1 MKLNIFVDKN
11 HAEEVIIYTHAKNE
25 LTDRIEQLVTEN
37 SFDLIGF
44 IDREAVTLNLAEIQ
58 MFVVVDNKIYAV
70 TGNEKFYVRT
80 RLYVLEEKLPHN
92 FVKINQSCIANINH
106 ICRFDT
112 SVSGTLKVKFKN
124 GMSDYVS
131 RRQLKNIKGRFGL

>member
-1 MKLNIFVDKN
+1 MKFSIFVDKN
-11 HAEEVIIYTHAKNE
+11 HDEEVIVYTHAKTE

-44 IDREAVTLNLAEIQ
+44 IDREAFTLNLAEIQ
-58 MFVVVDNKIYAV
+58 MFVVLDNKIYAV
-70 TGNEKFYVRT
+70 TGDEKFFVRT
-80 RLYVLEEKLPHN
+80 RLYVLEEKLPYS
-92 FVKINQSCIANINH
+92 FVKINQSCIANTNY

-124 GMSDYVS
+124 GMTDYVS
-131 RRQLKNIKGRFGL
+131 RRQLKNIKERFGL